1 MKVGDLIEFTAT
13 DALATIIELKNGT
26 DFQGRPVDPFC
37 HLMVHGDV
45 LKNTPSSDGLTWM
58 RLDEVKRLAEVVG

>member
-13 DALATIIELKNGT
+13 DALATIIELRSGT
-26 DFQGRPVDPFC
+26 DFRGRPADPLC
-37 HLMVHGDV
+37 RLMVHGDV

-58 RLDEVKRLAEVVG
+58 RHDEIKRLAKVVG